1 MSTDTIFYSDGN
13 DVMITNMSFVVGPKT
28 FLLKIINSFYFQ
40 KDIAVRGCCSGGI
53 VVVAGAGLTVFS
65 ILQPVNVPSFLLGC
79 LVSVIGGFLL
89 IDKKEY
95 TRNPYFYSAI
105 MLISAGIV
113 IGVLGQITNSAFP
126 LIILGLLVTLF
137 GISMLIV
144 SKQYVLVIRTQI
156 ENSEELEEYD
166 VLYGS
171 LSYIEEVATA
181 LQRAIEEQA

>member
-1 MSTDTIFYSDGN
+1 M
-13 DVMITNMSFVVGPKT
+13 
-28 FLLKIINSFYFQ
+28 L
-40 KDIAVRGCCSGGI
+40 IAAGI
-53 VVVAGAGLTVFS
+53 A
-65 ILQPVNVPSFLLGC
+65 
-79 LVSVIGGFLL
+79 IGG
-89 IDKKEY
+89 
-95 TRNPYFYSAI
+95 
-105 MLISAGIV
+105 
-113 IGVLGQITNSAFP
+113 LGLITNSAFP

>member
-1 MSTDTIFYSDGN
+1 
-13 DVMITNMSFVVGPKT
+13 
-28 FLLKIINSFYFQ
+28 
-40 KDIAVRGCCSGGI
+40 
-53 VVVAGAGLTVFS
+53 
-65 ILQPVNVPSFLLGC
+65 
-79 LVSVIGGFLL
+79 
-89 IDKKEY
+89 
-95 TRNPYFYSAI
+95 

-144 SKQYVLVIRTQI
+144 SKQYVLIIRTQI

>member
-1 MSTDTIFYSDGN
+1 
-13 DVMITNMSFVVGPKT
+13 
-28 FLLKIINSFYFQ
+28 
-40 KDIAVRGCCSGGI
+40 
-53 VVVAGAGLTVFS
+53 
-65 ILQPVNVPSFLLGC
+65 
-79 LVSVIGGFLL
+79 
-89 IDKKEY
+89 
-95 TRNPYFYSAI
+95 
-105 MLISAGIV
+105 MLIAAGIV
-113 IGVLGQITNSAFP
+113 IGGLGQITNSAFP

-144 SKQYVLVIRTQI
+144 SKQYVLIIRTQI

>member
-1 MSTDTIFYSDGN
+1 
-13 DVMITNMSFVVGPKT
+13 
-28 FLLKIINSFYFQ
+28 
-40 KDIAVRGCCSGGI
+40 
-53 VVVAGAGLTVFS
+53 
-65 ILQPVNVPSFLLGC
+65 
-79 LVSVIGGFLL
+79 
-89 IDKKEY
+89 
-95 TRNPYFYSAI
+95 
-105 MLISAGIV
+105 MLIAAGIAIV
-113 IGVLGQITNSAFP
+113 GLGLITNSAFP